1 MTLEDILTRSLIAL
15 TLAVAGVVAFRIWRA
30 AQLRRVSDIGPR
42 TPGLAEWQPGRRA
55 ILYFTTPDCAPC
67 RTTQRPALKRLQA
80 DLGEA
85 VQVIEI
91 NAAEQHEIADHWGVL
106 SVPTTFVL
114 ADDGRPEHVNIGVT
128 GYDRLKRQIAAP

>member
-1 MTLEDILTRSLIAL
+1 MTFEDILARSLIAL
-15 TLAVAGVVAFRIWRA
+15 ALAVAGVAGFRIWRA
-30 AQLRRVSDIGPR
+30 AQLRRVSDVDPR

-67 RTTQRPALKRLQA
+67 RTTQRPALRRLQA

-91 NAAEQHEIADHWGVL
+91 NAAEQREIADHWGVL

-114 ADDGRPEHVNIGVT
+114 ADDGRPQHVNIGVT

>member
-1 MTLEDILTRSLIAL
+1 MAFEDILARSLIAL
-15 TLAVAGVVAFRIWRA
+15 ALAVAGVIGFRVWRS
-30 AQLRRVSDIGPR
+30 AQLRRVSVISPR
-42 TPGLAEWQPGRRA
+42 TPGLTEWQPGRRA

-67 RTTQRPALKRLQA
+67 RTTQRPTLKRLQA

-91 NAAEQHEIADHWGVL
+91 DASVERSVADHSGVL

-128 GYDRLKRQIAAP
+128 GYDRLKRQIAAR

>member
-1 MTLEDILTRSLIAL
+1 MSVEDLLARSFIAVA
-15 TLAVAGVVAFRIWRA
+15 LAVAGVVAFRLWRA
-30 AQLRRVSDIGPR
+30 AQLRRVADVGPR
-42 TPGLAEWQPGRRA
+42 TPGLDAWTPGRRA

-67 RTTQRPALKRLQA
+67 RTTQRPTLKRLQA

-91 NAAEQHEIADHWGVL
+91 DAAEQRAVADHWGVL

-114 ADDGRPEHVNIGVT
+114 GDDGRPQHVNIGVT
-128 GYDRLKRQIAAP
+128 GYDRLKRQLAA